1 MGDQLDLFL
10 PARRDDPATSKR
22 SAREVVREGRQ
33 KRLQALV
40 ADAVRRYPGRTGR
53 ELAHA
58 SGLYYECVHKRLP
71 ELLALDPPKA
81 RKGEARTCM
90 VSRRQAT
97 TWWPA

>member
-22 SAREVVREGRQ
+22 SAREIVREHRRD
-33 KRLQALV
+33 RLQLSV
-40 ADAVRRYPGRTGR
+40 ADAVRRFPGRTGR

-58 SGLYYECVHKRLP
+58 SGLYYECIHKRLP
-71 ELLALDPPKA
+71 ECERAG
-81 RKGEARTCM
+81 RVRRGEPRTCM